1 MCRESMDEIIDVL
14 ELHEI
19 KPFPIGGSLLGL
31 VRDGKFMDYDKDA
44 DIGIFVSHYDDVF
57 NIVSILCKV
66 TKFTATAMVNESKK
80 SHEWNIAILDTQRN
94 IVVDIFFF
102 YREHEQI
109 VEGVYTNHGLLKW
122 AFTPFEL
129 IQQKL
134 AGKIYWI
141 PDNVD
146 LFLTELYSDWRKPVE
161 VWDSL
166 VDCPNL
172 LLSSQPVV
180 LYFGLMRL
188 WEALQKGKSL
198 KALNYYEK
206 LTIKWGMKFSAEADE
221 NIKKLLNIE

>member
-1 MCRESMDEIIDVL
+1 
-14 ELHEI
+14 
-19 KPFPIGGSLLGL
+19 
-31 VRDGKFMDYDKDA
+31 MDYDKDA